1 MKKRLI
7 PCVLACLMVFLV
19 GCTGNT
25 AKEAAQEITK
35 TETSFPAGNTET
47 DSQEETAEEPES
59 TAVQEEIPITAEESQ
74 STAESQTVTMVLCQ
88 EKVQVKCAQFPR
100 SCRPGQPA
108 RAATDSAIVVR
119 YSASY

>member
-1 MKKRLI
+1 MTTVNK
-7 PCVLACLMVFLV
+7 CVLSIVTKNPKYRPLSGIAGGCYSTMLGLV
-19 GCTGNT
+19 MTTG
-25 AKEAAQEITK
+25 I
-35 TETSFPAGNTET
+35 
-47 DSQEETAEEPES
+47 
-59 TAVQEEIPITAEESQ
+59 IL
-74 STAESQTVTMVLCQ
+74 VLCQ

>member
-1 MKKRLI
+1 M
-7 PCVLACLMVFLV
+7 
-19 GCTGNT
+19 NT
-25 AKEAAQEITK
+25 TINRQQW
-35 TETSFPAGNTET
+35 
-47 DSQEETAEEPES
+47 QEEEALRRFQLISPLLQTGLDDAKRIQLRKKIAEENNISVRSLYRYEKAFS
-59 TAVQEEIPITAEESQ
+59 ERQL
-74 STAESQTVTMVLCQ
+74 VLCQ

>member
-1 MKKRLI
+1 MEKNKKAVIQQQR
-7 PCVLACLMVFLV
+7 
-19 GCTGNT
+19 NSY
-25 AKEAAQEITK
+25 K
-35 TETSFPAGNTET
+35 TYSKAY
-47 DSQEETAEEPES
+47 DA
-59 TAVQEEIPITAEESQ
+59 
-74 STAESQTVTMVLCQ
+74 MVLCQ

>member
-1 MKKRLI
+1 MLIKKIVSVILSLSL
-7 PCVLACLMVFLV
+7 VFMVSGL
-19 GCTGNT
+19 
-25 AKEAAQEITK
+25 
-35 TETSFPAGNTET
+35 
-47 DSQEETAEEPES
+47 
-59 TAVQEEIPITAEESQ
+59 
-74 STAESQTVTMVLCQ
+74 VLCQ